1 MGELAMDL
9 RQLRSFVHVADLRS
23 LTRAAG
29 FLGVSQPALSRQIRL
44 LEEGLG
50 TKLFHRN
57 GQGVSLTA
65 AGALLLERSTR
76 VLGEI
81 ENIRGEMRAYVC
93 GAGPTGTVG
102 VGVPVAVSPLLA
114 DPFLE
119 KCRTIYPDISVRL
132 VEGFSALLHEWLQTG
147 SIDLSFLYGPRPSGV
162 IESKRLLIEDLYAI
176 GPATP
181 EAEAL
186 TSLTPTVLAKSPLI
200 LPHRPHIIREL
211 VHQTGI
217 QPVSIIEVD
226 APGIMIE
233 LAHAG
238 RGYAILPLTCVTIH
252 VAAGFVR
259 AIPIQHPSISWTA
272 TLSYSKLRPLSP
284 AARAIFKLICDE
296 VGGLVQS
303 GRWPARLVTS

>member
-1 MGELAMDL
+1 
-9 RQLRSFVHVADLRS
+9 
-23 LTRAAG
+23 
-29 FLGVSQPALSRQIRL
+29 
-44 LEEGLG
+44 
-50 TKLFHRN
+50 
-57 GQGVSLTA
+57 
-65 AGALLLERSTR
+65 
-76 VLGEI
+76 
-81 ENIRGEMRAYVC
+81 
-93 GAGPTGTVG
+93 
-102 VGVPVAVSPLLA
+102 
-114 DPFLE
+114 
-119 KCRTIYPDISVRL
+119 
-132 VEGFSALLHEWLQTG
+132 
-147 SIDLSFLYGPRPSGV
+147 
-162 IESKRLLIEDLYAI
+162 
-176 GPATP
+176 
-181 EAEAL
+181 
-186 TSLTPTVLAKSPLI
+186 
-200 LPHRPHIIREL
+200 

-284 AARAIFKLICDE
+284 AAHAIFKLICDE